1 MILSIPLSN
10 PKMHTNKSII
20 CALLLA
26 ISFPA
31 TAQVAGW
38 KLRPN
43 NYSSME
49 PFTPNLLKVQ
59 RGGLF
64 GLVDADGEVIAEC
77 KYSNITFSEGRC
89 LLIESDN
96 RLKRILG
103 PDGSTIGIIED
114 ELYVDPDNPYY
125 SNGLLAVRHK
135 QKWGY
140 LDLNG
145 DAAIELKLDRA
156 CPFFHGMGSGKYKK
170 MAVHFDKSCH
180 FLRGDENTFVS
191 SYTQIGEHILA
202 IIMDTRGRVYLR
214 DRSGNVVEDLGK
226 VQKWD
231 NASRTI
237 STDKG
242 FFVEFAKNRQVKV
255 ITKGGQPYRN
265 CKLTGPDSFVYP
277 EVGIQSQRNS
287 TGLYNLMMNGREI
300 LSSQFQEMPQ
310 AFSTTRLIAK
320 KSGAYGI
327 IELDHNAVSD
337 VILPE
342 EIVFGHHMS
351 QSIEIPITT
360 SSVFKPADYH
370 ARILVDGRPVYDG
383 VLAKDVIS
391 FDYLPQELFDDM
403 TASFKIQVSL
413 TGLSFP
419 ETTKEIRVR
428 FVPAMSISI
437 ASSVSCNDQP
447 YGKVSVSVRNDSS
460 TASDACTIYINGETV
475 QRDVHFEPNQTRHFS
490 FNQAVKMQDF
500 DRISKQVT
508 VEIREKGCSVSSSA
522 TRTVVFER
530 F

>member
-1 MILSIPLSN
+1 MY
-10 PKMHTNKSII
+10 TNKII
-20 CALLLA
+20 LFALLLTA
-26 ISFPA
+26 SFPA

-77 KYSNITFSEGRC
+77 KDSNITFSEGHC

-96 RLKRILG
+96 RLISRLG
-103 PDGSTIGIIED
+103 PDGSSIGRIQD

-125 SNGLLAVRHK
+125 SNGLLAVRYK

-145 DAAIELKLDRA
+145 KAAIDPKLDRA
-156 CPFFHGMGSGKYKK
+156 YPFFHGMGGGIYKK
-170 MAVHFDKSCH
+170 MAVHFDESCH

-191 SYTQIGEHILA
+191 SYTLIDGHILA
-202 IIMDTRGRVYLR
+202 LVMDTRGRVFLR

-226 VQKWD
+226 VQNWD

-237 STDKG
+237 STDKR
-242 FFVEFAKNRQVKV
+242 FKIEFAPNRQVKV
-255 ITKGGQPYRN
+255 IAQDGRPYKN
-265 CKLTGPDSFVYP
+265 CKLTERDSFVFP
-277 EVGIQSQRNS
+277 EVGIHSQENNA
-287 TGLYNLMMNGREI
+287 GMYNLMMNGREV
-300 LSSQFQEMPQ
+300 LASQFQERPQ
-310 AFSTTRLIAK
+310 AISSTRLIAK
-320 KSGAYGI
+320 RSGAYGI
-327 IELDHNAVSD
+327 IEADYNAVAD
-337 VILPE
+337 VKLPA
-342 EIVFGHHMS
+342 EIVFEHHMARL
-351 QSIEIPITT
+351 IEIPFTI
-360 SSVFKPADYH
+360 SNDFKPADYH
-370 ARILVDGRPVYDG
+370 ARILVEDRPVYDG
-383 VLAKDVIS
+383 APVKNVIS
-391 FDYLPQELFDDM
+391 FNYLPQELADDM
-403 TASFKIQVSL
+403 TVSFRIQASL

-419 ETTKEIRVR
+419 ETAKEIRVR
-428 FVPAMSISI
+428 FIPAVSISI

-460 TASDACTIYINGETV
+460 TASDACTIYFNGEIV
-475 QRDVHFEPNQTRHFS
+475 QKDVHFEPNQTKHFS
-490 FNQAVKMQDF
+490 FNQAVKMQDL
-500 DRISKQVT
+500 DRISKQIT

>member
-1 MILSIPLSN
+1 MILSIFLSN
-10 PKMHTNKSII
+10 PKMHTNKSFF
-20 CALLLA
+20 CALFLA
-26 ISFPA
+26 ASISA

-38 KLRPN
+38 KLHPN
-43 NYSSME
+43 NYSAME
-49 PFTPNLLKVQ
+49 PFSPNLLKVQ
-59 RGGLF
+59 SGGLY
-64 GLVDADGEVIAEC
+64 GLVDADGKVIVEC

-96 RLKRILG
+96 RLISILG
-103 PDGSTIGIIED
+103 PDGSSIGRIQD

-156 CPFFHGMGSGKYKK
+156 CPFFHGMGSGEYKK

-237 STDKG
+237 LTDKG

-265 CKLTGPDSFVYP
+265 CKLTGQDSFVYP
-277 EVGIQSQRNS
+277 EVDIQSQRNS

-300 LSSQFQEMPQ
+300 LSSQFQERPQ
-310 AFSTTRLIAK
+310 AISSTRLIAK

-327 IELDHNAVSD
+327 IETDYNAVTD
-337 VILPE
+337 VKLPE
-342 EIVFGHHMS
+342 EIVFEHHMARL
-351 QSIEIPITT
+351 IEIPFTI
-360 SSVFKPADYH
+360 SNDFKPADYH
-370 ARILVDGRPVYDG
+370 ARILVEDRPVYDG
-383 VLAKDVIS
+383 APVKNVIS
-391 FDYLPQELFDDM
+391 FNYLPQELADDM
-403 TASFKIQVSL
+403 TVSFRIQASL

-419 ETTKEIRVR
+419 ETAKEIRVR
-428 FVPAMSISI
+428 FIPAVSISI

-460 TASDACTIYINGETV
+460 TASDACTIYFNGEIV
-475 QRDVHFEPNQTRHFS
+475 QKDVHFEPNQTKHFS
-490 FNQAVKMQDF
+490 FNQAVKMQDL
-500 DRISKQVT
+500 DRISKQIT
-508 VEIREKGCSVSSSA
+508 VEVREKGCSAYSSA
-522 TRTVVFER
+522 TRNVVFER